1 MPTARVARKLT
12 PLAFSTRLSLLGAL
26 PPNPLFFYIHSLI
39 SPYIFIHSLITSYV
53 FIHSLITLYVFI
65 HSLITSYIFIH
76 SLIISYIF
84 IYSLISPYVFIHSLI
99 TSYVFI
105 LGLITYVFIYSLI
118 SPYIFIHSLI
128 SLSIFIHN
136 CNSLSYNIYGIYNTG
151 IYNIYCL
158 ARSTSLYTTFCD
170 FATSSSS
177 FQIPLM
183 FDTEVTLD
191 TAT

>member
-1 MPTARVARKLT
+1 LAVPTARVARKLT
-12 PLAFSTRLSLLGAL
+12 PLAFSTGLSLLGAL

-39 SPYIFIHSLITSYV
+39 SPYIFIHSLITLYI
-53 FIHSLITLYVFI
+53 FIHSLITLYIFI
-65 HSLITSYIFIH
+65 DSLITSYIFIH

-99 TSYVFI
+99 
-105 LGLITYVFIYSLI
+105 SL
-118 SPYIFIHSLI
+118 P
-128 SLSIFIHN
+128 IFIHN
-136 CNSLSYNIYGIYNTG
+136 CNSLSYSIYGIYNTG

-177 FQIPLM
+177 FQIALM

>member
-1 MPTARVARKLT
+1 MPTARVTRKLT

-26 PPNPLFFYIHSLI
+26 PPNPLFLYIHSLI
-39 SPYIFIHSLITSYV
+39 SPYIFIHSLISSYIFIHSLITSYV
-53 FIHSLITLYVFI
+53 FIHSLISLYA
-65 HSLITSYIFIH
+65 
-76 SLIISYIF
+76 
-84 IYSLISPYVFIHSLI
+84 
-99 TSYVFI
+99 
-105 LGLITYVFIYSLI
+105 
-118 SPYIFIHSLI
+118 FIHSLI
-128 SLSIFIHN
+128 SLPIFIHN
-136 CNSLSYNIYGIYNTG
+136 HNCLSYSIYGIYNTG